1 MGKSVYDT
9 YESSGKGPIVQV
21 LEQPKIESG
30 VWNNPRSNLI
40 FKLFGRCDCGTAYA
54 MLLQ

>member
-21 LEQPKIESG
+21 LEQPKIESDIQAFWQMRLRHG
-30 VWNNPRSNLI
+30 VRDAASVI
-40 FKLFGRCDCGTAYA
+40 A
-54 MLLQ
+54 